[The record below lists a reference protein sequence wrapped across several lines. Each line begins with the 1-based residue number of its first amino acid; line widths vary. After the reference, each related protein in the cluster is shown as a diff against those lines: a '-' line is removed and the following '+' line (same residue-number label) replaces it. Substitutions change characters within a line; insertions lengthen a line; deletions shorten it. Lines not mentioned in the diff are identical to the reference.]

1 MRGKGRKYPF
11 RLLPLVAATFPK
23 GTASAVAAKF
33 LVQLKGVPLGELAN
47 EVSLRGYK
55 KLPPCGVQSGRGEF
69 FGDYSANSGV
79 DR

>member
-1 MRGKGRKYPF
+1 MSCSDKRGN
-11 RLLPLVAATFPK
+11 
-23 GTASAVAAKF
+23 
-33 LVQLKGVPLGELAN
+33 LAN

-55 KLPPCGVQSGRGEF
+55 KLPPCGVQSGRGES